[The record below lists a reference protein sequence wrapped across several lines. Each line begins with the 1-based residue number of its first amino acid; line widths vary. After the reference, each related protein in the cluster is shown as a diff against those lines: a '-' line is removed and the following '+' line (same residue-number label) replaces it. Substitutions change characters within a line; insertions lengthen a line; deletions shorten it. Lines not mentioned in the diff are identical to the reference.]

1 MKKKYTNLEVGDLL
15 IEREWTKAHN
25 DGVPFFSLAMIVG
38 VHGVVEGDKYYVIE
52 WLNTEKNFPFLERY
66 GSYGEV
72 DVTEWRLHYLAH
84 RGNMGL

>member
-52 WLNTEKNFPFLERY
+52 WLRIQKKIFRFLRDMGVMEK
-66 GSYGEV
+66 
-72 DVTEWRLHYLAH
+72 W
-84 RGNMGL
+84 M